1 MFWRSVVFRIVKFN
15 TSAFNFH
22 ILTVLLVARVQEL
35 DGDVLDGVGAV
46 LLVEHGEL
54 GVPVH
59 AEPVLRVVDG
69 DEVRDQ
75 LLVRLADIPSFSL
88 FRPKHRV
95 IIQRVVHDG
104 ETCNKIC

>member
-1 MFWRSVVFRIVKFN
+1 MVIRIVKFN
-15 TSAFNFH
+15 ISAFNFH
-22 ILTVLLVARVQEL
+22 IILTVLLVARVQEL
-35 DGDVLDGVGAV
+35 DGDVLDGVGPV

-75 LLVRLADIPSFSL
+75 LLVRLPDIPSFSL